1 MEGPSK
7 CPVWARLGGPTEYDP
22 GRFNIERPPLPELAL
37 GTAFGHV
44 RKTAIGFNRFDE
56 AQRDRAARAFR
67 DVIVNGEEIRFG
79 GRAEDDRI
87 GHRAERLARLA
98 WCWRRRAK
106 TFSAGRPRGSRL

>member
-7 CPVWARLGGPTEYDP
+7 CAVWARLGGPTEYDP

-56 AQRDRAARAFR
+56 AQFPQNREIYRQFLKIERIPRVWTGKLQPIKRALMR
-67 DVIVNGEEIRFG
+67 
-79 GRAEDDRI
+79 RI
-87 GHRAERLARLA
+87 PY
-98 WCWRRRAK
+98 
-106 TFSAGRPRGSRL
+106 AGKQGKFLR